1 MTKLLPATICA
12 ACLGAAVS
20 ASALDY
26 VTLRRDG
33 KTISVQGRLVLTAE
47 DGGILLI
54 ARDGVLWNI
63 VPEEQVKHTSDDLPF
78 KPLAAPELSK
88 SLLGCLPAGFRV
100 HQTAHYVILYD
111 TSRAYAQWCGG
122 VFEGLYTAFHTF
134 WTRKEFELAEPEFPL
149 VAVVFAEKAS
159 YLKFAESE
167 LGEARHSIIG
177 YYSLAT
183 NRMTMYD
190 LTGTNQGRGGRGGTY
205 AEVQRILASS
215 EAARTV
221 STIVHEATHQI
232 AFNCGMHARYS
243 DCPLWFSE
251 GVAIYFETPNLRSA
265 KGWSGVGMLNRSRLT
280 QFQKYLGLR
289 PADSLQ
295 TLIATDKRFRDVKQ
309 APDAYAEA
317 WALTYFLQ
325 QRRAKQYVE
334 YLKALS
340 EKKPLIPD
348 EPEKRLAQFETCFG
362 DTKKLDAEFLK
373 YMGRLR

>member
-1 MTKLLPATICA
+1 
-12 ACLGAAVS
+12 
-20 ASALDY
+20 
-26 VTLRRDG
+26 
-33 KTISVQGRLVLTAE
+33 
-47 DGGILLI
+47 
-54 ARDGVLWNI
+54 
-63 VPEEQVKHTSDDLPF
+63 
-78 KPLAAPELSK
+78 
-88 SLLGCLPAGFRV
+88 
-100 HQTAHYVILYD
+100 
-111 TSRAYAQWCGG
+111 
-122 VFEGLYTAFHTF
+122 
-134 WTRKEFELAEPEFPL
+134 
-149 VAVVFAEKAS
+149 
-159 YLKFAESE
+159 
-167 LGEARHSIIG
+167 
-177 YYSLAT
+177 
-183 NRMTMYD
+183 MTMYD

-295 TLIATDKRFRDVKQ
+295 TLIATDKRFRDVRQ

-325 QRRAKQYVE
+325 QRRVKQYVE
-334 YLKALS
+334 YLKILS